1 MRCIRTI
8 LAVGLKGMACLILL
22 SLVCVENPE
31 LPSGEVIGQ
40 WFAFDKRVLVAA
52 GCILL
57 AVWVDKKG
65 GEFPD
70 IVSWALIF
78 WGSMEAVWGICQLY
92 GFSDSGHSLYAMTG
106 SFFNPG
112 PYSGYLA
119 MVLPVC
125 LHQYLIGDGKIC
137 RWGGFAYTLCLA
149 GWNESL
155 GLVGGRRFLLVG
167 ICLLCRLGN

>member
-1 MRCIRTI
+1 M
-8 LAVGLKGMACLILL
+8 KGMACLILL

-40 WFAFDKRVLVAA
+40 WLAFDKRVLVAA

-78 WGSMEAVWGICQLY
+78 WGSMEAVRGICQLY

-125 LHQYLIGDGKIC
+125 LHQYLIGDGKMD
-137 RWGGFAYTLCLA
+137 RVFAGGAIWFPCIR
-149 GWNESL
+149 
-155 GLVGGRRFLLVG
+155 GGSDRS
-167 ICLLCRLGN
+167 I

>member
-8 LAVGLKGMACLILL
+8 LAVGLRGMACLILL

-40 WFAFDKRVLVAA
+40 WLAFDKRVLVAA
-52 GCILL
+52 GCILF

-78 WGSMEAVWGICQLY
+78 GEYGSCPGNMSTLWFFRFRTFIICH
-92 GFSDSGHSLYAMTG
+92 DR
-106 SFFNPG
+106 
-112 PYSGYLA
+112 
-119 MVLPVC
+119 
-125 LHQYLIGDGKIC
+125 I
-137 RWGGFAYTLCLA
+137 
-149 GWNESL
+149 
-155 GLVGGRRFLLVG
+155 FL
-167 ICLLCRLGN
+167 

>member
-40 WFAFDKRVLVAA
+40 WLAFDKRVLVAA

-78 WGSMEAVWGICQLY
+78 WGVWKLSGEYVNSMVFQIPDIHY
-92 GFSDSGHSLYAMTG
+92 M
-106 SFFNPG
+106 P
-112 PYSGYLA
+112 
-119 MVLPVC
+119 
-125 LHQYLIGDGKIC
+125 
-137 RWGGFAYTLCLA
+137 
-149 GWNESL
+149 
-155 GLVGGRRFLLVG
+155 
-167 ICLLCRLGN
+167 